1 MKKLLLVIVAAA
13 ALAGCGQK
21 SAPVEAD
28 AAAAPAAPTEEAAAP
43 STAAPSAAE
52 LDQAA
57 TAAQESEG
65 AAAAAAASDPSLERL
80 VAMPESTQLPGGRW
94 KAGTHYRP
102 IVPAQATNAPAGQ
115 VEIIEFLWLN
125 CGGCYSLNGHV
136 QSWKAKLPEWIK
148 FRQEHVMWGPSH
160 RGLARLL
167 YTLEVMG
174 RGDLVT
180 AAFDEIHRHGRNL
193 VAGNDAATEQ
203 LQVAFAKAQGLN
215 EADFKREYKGFA
227 VTTRLNEAEVLG
239 RRYPIDG
246 TPAFIVN
253 GKYYTMPDMA
263 GGPANLMQLLSDLA
277 AAEKR

>member
-1 MKKLLLVIVAAA
+1 MKKLLLGFAAAA
-13 ALAGCGQK
+13 ALVGCGQK
-21 SAPVEAD
+21 STPVEAD
-28 AAAAPAAPTEEAAAP
+28 AAATPAAPAEAPAP
-43 STAAPSAAE
+43 STTAPSAAE

-65 AAAAAAASDPSLERL
+65 AAAAAAGDPSLERL

-94 KAGTHYRP
+94 KVGTHYRP
-102 IVPAQATNAPAGQ
+102 IVPAQATNVPAGQ
-115 VEIIEFLWLN
+115 VEIIEFLWLA
-125 CGGCYSLNGHV
+125 CGACYSLNGHV
-136 QSWKAKLPEWIK
+136 QSWKAKLPEWVK

-174 RGDLVT
+174 RADLVT
-180 AAFDEIHRHGRNL
+180 AAFEELHRHGRNL
-193 VAGNDAATEQ
+193 VAANDAATEK

-227 VTTRLNEAEVLG
+227 VTTRLNEAEILG

-246 TPAFIVN
+246 TPAFVVN
-253 GKYYTMPDMA
+253 GKYLTMLDMA
-263 GGPANLMQLLSDLA
+263 GDSASLMQLLSDLA

>member
-1 MKKLLLVIVAAA
+1 VFAAAA

-21 SAPVEAD
+21 STPVEAD
-28 AAAAPAAPTEEAAAP
+28 AADATPAAPADAPAP
-43 STAAPSAAE
+43 GATPSDAE

-57 TAAQESEG
+57 TATQESAG
-65 AAAAAAASDPSLERL
+65 TAPATTGDASLERL

-102 IVPAQATNAPAGQ
+102 IVPAQSTTVQAGQ
-115 VEIIEFLWLN
+115 VEIIEFLWLA

-136 QSWKAKLPEWIK
+136 QSWKAKLPEWVK

-174 RGDLVT
+174 RADLVT
-180 AAFDEIHRHGRNL
+180 AAFEELHRHGRNL
-193 VAGNDAATEQ
+193 VAANDAATEK

-227 VTTRLNEAEVLG
+227 VTTRLNEAEILG

-246 TPAFIVN
+246 TPAFVVN
-253 GKYYTMPDMA
+253 GKYLTMLDMA
-263 GGPANLMQLLSDLA
+263 GDSASLMQLLSDLA

>member
-1 MKKLLLVIVAAA
+1 MKKLLLVFAAAA

-21 SAPVEAD
+21 STPVETD
-28 AAAAPAAPTEEAAAP
+28 AATTAGTPTDAAPPPA

-57 TAAQESEG
+57 TATQESEG
-65 AAAAAAASDPSLERL
+65 TAPAVAGDPSLERL

-102 IVPAQATNAPAGQ
+102 IVPAQATNVSAGE
-115 VEIIEFLWLN
+115 VEVIEFLWLA
-125 CGGCYSLNGHV
+125 CGGCYALNGHV
-136 QSWKAKLPEWIK
+136 QAWKAKLPEYVK
-148 FRQEHVMWGPSH
+148 FRSEHVMWGPSH
-160 RGLARLL
+160 RELGRLL

-174 RGDLVT
+174 RSDLVT
-180 AAFDEIHRHGRNL
+180 AAFEEIHRHGRNL
-193 VAGNDAATEQ
+193 VAANAAATEQ

-215 EADFKREYKGFA
+215 EADFKRESKGFA
-227 VTTRLNEAEVLG
+227 VTTRLKEAEVLG

-246 TPAFIVN
+246 TPAFVVN
-253 GKYYTMPDMA
+253 GKYFTTNEMA
-263 GGPANLMQLLSDLA
+263 GGAAELMQLLSDLA